1 MTNFQQA
8 TSVQKLLTSLRIMA
22 ANLLSIAE
30 ASHEIQ
36 IDEEKLRYICSK
48 VNVWD
53 HYSITKSQ
61 YVSLSNEE
69 KLRMLKGF

>member
-1 MTNFQQA
+1 
-8 TSVQKLLTSLRIMA
+8 MA

-48 VNVWD
+48 LNVCD
-53 HYSITKSQ
+53 DYGITKSQ
-61 YVSLSNEE
+61 YVSLSNQE

>member
-1 MTNFQQA
+1 
-8 TSVQKLLTSLRIMA
+8 MA
-22 ANLLSIAE
+22 ANFLSIAE

-48 VNVWD
+48 LNACD
-53 HYSITKSQ
+53 HYGITKSQ
-61 YVSLSNEE
+61 YVSLSNQE

>member
-1 MTNFQQA
+1 
-8 TSVQKLLTSLRIMA
+8 MA

-48 VNVWD
+48 LNACD
-53 HYSITKSQ
+53 HYGI
-61 YVSLSNEE
+61 SLSNQE